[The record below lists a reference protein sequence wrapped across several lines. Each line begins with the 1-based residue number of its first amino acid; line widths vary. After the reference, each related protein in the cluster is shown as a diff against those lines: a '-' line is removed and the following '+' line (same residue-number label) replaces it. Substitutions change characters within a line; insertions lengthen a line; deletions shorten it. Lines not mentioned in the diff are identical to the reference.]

1 MHSKYRLQPLFN
13 PKSLQSVEFPI
24 IEEGQRQ
31 ICYKLWAAVRML
43 PLQEGQAGYPKFSA
57 KFLNFSGL
65 RYTYALYESAC
76 MSDVEQTVDRNSE
89 GEKSFLAKMLGGDYG
104 LAITYWALYFV
115 GAGLFAAFGSR
126 AVDAERWGPY
136 LIMVGAMM
144 AYTVVL
150 IIGVRAA
157 YKGPQLW
164 KVMSRTSSVFMI
176 INILIGIST
185 LGFIY

>member
-1 MHSKYRLQPLFN
+1 
-13 PKSLQSVEFPI
+13 
-24 IEEGQRQ
+24 
-31 ICYKLWAAVRML
+31 
-43 PLQEGQAGYPKFSA
+43 
-57 KFLNFSGL
+57 
-65 RYTYALYESAC
+65 
-76 MSDVEQTVDRNSE
+76 MSEVEQLDAAE
-89 GEKSFLAKMLGGDYG
+89 AIEEKSFLAKMLGGDFG
-104 LAITYWALYFV
+104 LAITYWALYFL
-115 GAGLFAAFGSR
+115 GAGLFAVFGSR
-126 AVDAERWGPY
+126 AVDEERWIPY
-136 LIMVGAMM
+136 LIMVAVML